1 MMNANQTW
9 QETFQGWQLGK
20 HSRDDVE
27 RLLKRYKKLEIDL
40 TFIQTSLSEQ
50 HEYLDAHLLDP
61 QLLPLSL
68 LLEPEHWD
76 PRDSGIN
83 ELALLQHQKIS
94 SIDRLLSSGILNQ
107 ILKGEQSLY
116 SDLPPIPIRAYANG
130 LNKAQRQLRRQQKRS
145 VLEHLATEGWQSF
158 RQQQP
163 VATGLDR
170 YHPVELPTI
179 SPATT
184 TTSND
189 HLLLVLDGNRQQ
201 AEALAVQG
209 GWNHVIHCSLSD
221 LSPLAQQLAS
231 ATSTWVTMCH
241 GSDLVASGAMHALAQ
256 NLDKAE
262 ASTVITCDDVIL
274 HRPNKAITGYE
285 HRQYR
290 SAVSPFRL
298 FSRSGVGGLLTLSR
312 TELKQCDYLNSYT
325 CLEAFRLDCLLQIT
339 KPTVNTLHCHRP
351 LIKSLSS
358 NNPYLPEQGWPMER
372 HPFNQDQLK
381 QINEIRKKH
390 SQKILS
396 AGATL
401 RANPLQAGCHDLHDP
416 AMKGAMV
423 SIIIPFRDKVH
434 LSQTCVQSIQEN
446 AGSSV
451 PYEIILVDNGS
462 TEKATK
468 EWVKDITK
476 QGNIHHL
483 RIDEPFN
490 YSRLNNRARDLC
502 KGSYLLFLNNDIEF
516 CCDNVLGKLLDPF
529 CHPQTGAVGSRLH
542 YPNGSIQHQGVVIV
556 PGERRCVL
564 EPGKHLDQEEVI
576 TSLLPLQSQDEFSAA
591 SAACLMV
598 KTELFDAVGG
608 FDEKLAVVF
617 NDVDLCLRLRQ
628 HGERIVVTPH
638 PIITHHESVS
648 RGKDQVGAAW
658 IRHQRES
665 GLLRLKHAHL
675 YRKGDPLIS
684 PLLHHHSTRFEP
696 AERPPE
702 PIGPAREQILYTWS
716 RSRLND
722 QRIPLIF
729 AQYEADPDAPVRAD
743 LLSLLRQ
750 YRRYFYVQVVAATPS
765 LLQQPRQL
773 AALRRVSDGVIVR
786 CNEGYDYGSWMTGL
800 RFCRQKIEK
809 QKIVVITNDSFW
821 GPVRPIQGLID
832 RLMGS
837 QADVVG
843 LTDNLMY
850 RPHLQSPF
858 LMFKHRA
865 ISCDAFWNFWDNI
878 ACWDNKR
885 SIVKNYEVG
894 LPALL
899 EEQGLLLES
908 LFTHNANGNILH
920 AEWQSLIEQQNFP
933 FLKVSLLR
941 DNPHSVD
948 ISNWKEVVGQGNHRL
963 VKQIR
968 QHLQRLNQNQTEDKR
983 SQIF

>member
-1 MMNANQTW
+1 MNANQAW
-9 QETFQGWQLGK
+9 QETFRNWKEGR
-20 HSRDDVE
+20 HSKDNVE
-27 RLLKRYKKLEIDL
+27 KLLKRYKKLEIDL
-40 TFIQTSLSEQ
+40 KVIQTSLSGQ
-50 HEYLDAHLLDP
+50 HKYLEAYLLDP

-76 PRDSGIN
+76 PRGSGIN
-83 ELALLQHQKIS
+83 ELAILQHHKIS
-94 SIDRLLSSGILNQ
+94 SLDQLLSSGILNQ
-107 ILKGEQSLY
+107 ILKGVQSLY
-116 SDLPPIPIRAYANG
+116 GDLPPIPIRAYANG
-130 LNKAQRQLRRQQKRS
+130 LNKTQRQLRRHLKIS
-145 VLEHLATEGWQSF
+145 VLEHLASKGWQGF

-163 VATGLDR
+163 IATGLDR
-170 YHPVELPTI
+170 YHPVRLPTI
-179 SPATT
+179 SAVKS
-184 TTSND
+184 TSNND
-189 HLLLVLDGNRQQ
+189 HLLLVFDGTRQQ

-209 GWNHVIHCSLSD
+209 GWNNLINCSLSD

-231 ATSTWVTMCH
+231 ATATWVTICH
-241 GSDLVASGAMHALAQ
+241 GSDLVACGAMHALAQ
-256 NLDKAE
+256 ILDGAVE
-262 ASTVITCDDVIL
+262 NTVITCDDVIL
-274 HRPNKAITGYE
+274 HRSNKTITGYE

-290 SAVSPFRL
+290 SAVSSFRL
-298 FSRSGVGGLLTLSR
+298 FSRGGVGGLLTVSR
-312 TELKQCDYLNSYT
+312 ADLKKCDYLNSYT

-339 KPTVNTLHCHRP
+339 QPTVSTLHCHRP
-351 LIKSLSS
+351 LVKSHSI

-381 QINEIRKKH
+381 QIDEIRNKH

-423 SIIIPFRDKVH
+423 SIIIPFRDKVY
-434 LSQTCVQSIQEN
+434 LSQICVQSIQAN
-446 AGSSV
+446 AGSTV

-468 EWVKDITK
+468 EWVAEVTK
-476 QGNIHHL
+476 AANIHHL
-483 RIDEPFN
+483 HIDEPFN
-490 YSRLNNRARDLC
+490 YSRLNNTAREIC

-516 CCDNVLGKLLDPF
+516 CSNNVLGKLLDPF

-598 KTELFDAVGG
+598 KAELFDAVGG
-608 FDEKLAVVF
+608 FDENLAVVF

-628 HGERIVVTPH
+628 HGEHIVVTPH
-638 PIITHHESVS
+638 PVITHHESVS

-675 YRKGDPLIS
+675 YQQGDPLTS
-684 PLLHHHSTRFEP
+684 PLLHHHSNRFEP
-696 AERPPE
+696 AEKPPV

-716 RSRLND
+716 RSRPNH

-729 AQYEADPDAPVRAD
+729 AQYEPDPDAPVRAD
-743 LLSLLRQ
+743 LLGLLRQ
-750 YRRYFYVQVVAATPS
+750 YRRYFHVQVVAATPS

-773 AALRRVSDGVIVR
+773 AALKRVSDGIIVR
-786 CNEGYDYGSWMTGL
+786 HNEGYDYGSWMTGL
-800 RFCRQKIEK
+800 RFCRQRIEQ
-809 QKIVVITNDSFW
+809 QKMVVLTNDSFW
-821 GPVRPIQGLID
+821 GPVRPLQGLID
-832 RLMGS
+832 RLMSS
-837 QADVVG
+837 QADVIG

-850 RPHLQSPF
+850 RPHIQSPF
-858 LMFKHRA
+858 LMFTKRA
-865 ISCDAFWNFWDNI
+865 VSCDAFWKFWDNI
-878 ACWDNKR
+878 SRWENKR

-894 LPALL
+894 LPSLL
-899 EEQGLLLES
+899 ENQGLSLES
-908 LFTHNANGNILH
+908 LFTNKANGNVLH
-920 AEWQSLIEQQNFP
+920 AEWQSLIEQQAFP

-948 ISNWKEVVGQGNHRL
+948 ISNWKEVVGQYNPRL
-963 VKQIR
+963 AKQIS
-968 QHLQRLNQNQTEDKR
+968 QHLKRLNQN
-983 SQIF
+983 